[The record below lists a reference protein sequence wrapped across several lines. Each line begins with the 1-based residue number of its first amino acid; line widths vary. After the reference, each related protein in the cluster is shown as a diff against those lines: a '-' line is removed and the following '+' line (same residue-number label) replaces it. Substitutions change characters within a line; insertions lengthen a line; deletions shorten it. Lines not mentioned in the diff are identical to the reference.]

1 MMRKMLKIMLVVFI
15 TGTLSGCYPEGPDY
29 YDDYDIVY
37 TNYDNNYVFTGHPK
51 YAIPDKIIKIT
62 GNMDAGKPPE
72 YVGSAYSTQ
81 MLNTMKANMAS
92 LGYSLVDVSANPDF
106 VLMPSA
112 LENEHVEYYYDYWGY
127 YWGWYYPYPMT
138 YSYKSGSLMMDLIDY
153 KDISA
158 DGKRRVVW
166 TGIVNGL
173 LEGSSSEFTARM
185 NKTINQAFS
194 QSEYL
199 RQ

>member
-1 MMRKMLKIMLVVFI
+1 MMRKMLKIMLVVLI
-15 TGTLSGCYPEGPDY
+15 TGTFSGCYPEGPDY

-37 TNYDNNYVFTGHPK
+37 TNYDNTYAFTGKIK
-51 YAIPDKIIKIT
+51 YSIPDKIIKIT
-62 GNMDAGKPPE
+62 GNMDAGKQPE
-72 YVGSAYSTQ
+72 YVAGTYSTQ

-92 LGYSLVDVSANPDF
+92 YGYSLVDINSNPDF

-112 LENEHVEYYYDYWGY
+112 LENTNVEYYYDYWGY

-138 YSYKSGSLMMDLIDY
+138 YTYKSGSLMMDLIDY
-153 KDISA
+153 KDVSA

-173 LEGSSSEFTARM
+173 LEGPSSEFTARM

-194 QSEYL
+194 QSDYL

>member
-1 MMRKMLKIMLVVFI
+1 
-15 TGTLSGCYPEGPDY
+15 
-29 YDDYDIVY
+29 
-37 TNYDNNYVFTGHPK
+37 
-51 YAIPDKIIKIT
+51 
-62 GNMDAGKPPE
+62 MDAGKPPE
-72 YVGSAYSTQ
+72 YVPSTYSTQ

-112 LENEHVEYYYDYWGY
+112 LESTNVEYYYDYWGY

-138 YSYKSGSLMMDLIDY
+138 YTYKSGSLMMDLIDY
-153 KDISA
+153 KDVSA

-185 NKTINQAFS
+185 NKTIEQAFR